1 MASETTAAATG
12 AVGVTRRDPMAMIP
26 FCGYNMGDY
35 FRHWLEMGSR
45 LENAPKI
52 FHVNWFRRD
61 RSGKLLWPGYGENV
75 RVLKWMLD
83 RIEERADA
91 TETPIGD
98 VPAPGSLDLDGL
110 AIPRESL
117 DELLRVDPG
126 DWTEE
131 VAATGKFFE
140 KFGNRLPDEIRT
152 EHKALADRLQRSSVV
167 TK

>member
-1 MASETTAAATG
+1 
-12 AVGVTRRDPMAMIP
+12 
-26 FCGYNMGDY
+26 
-35 FRHWLEMGSR
+35 
-45 LENAPKI
+45 
-52 FHVNWFRRD
+52 
-61 RSGKLLWPGYGENV
+61 
-75 RVLKWMLD
+75 MLD